1 MTKPILRSRGWTD
14 AAVRDFLPGPEGLK
28 PNPRFPAFGSPMPVW
43 RPATIAAAEASP
55 EWQAWLERSL
65 RRRQTT
71 PEALAETEDLDFR
84 ARLEAA
90 RAAIEA
96 EGGTPP
102 KTGAQ
107 A

>member
-1 MTKPILRSRGWTD
+1 
-14 AAVRDFLPGPEGLK
+14 
-28 PNPRFPAFGSPMPVW
+28 MPVW

-55 EWQAWLERSL
+55 GWQDWLERSL
-65 RRRQTT
+65 RRRRTT
-71 PEALAETEDLDFR
+71 PEALAETDDPNFG

-102 KTGAQ
+102 NAAAQ
-107 A
+107 E